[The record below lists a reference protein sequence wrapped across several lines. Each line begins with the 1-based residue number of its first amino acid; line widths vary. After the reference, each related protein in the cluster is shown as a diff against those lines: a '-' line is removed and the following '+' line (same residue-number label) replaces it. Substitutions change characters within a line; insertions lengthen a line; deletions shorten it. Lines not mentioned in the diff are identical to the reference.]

1 MFKSDTI
8 LFVVYGVGMNT
19 CLSRGGVDLELTVE
33 QKYEAVIEFRVQLIR
48 WLGECPPESLD
59 ALLLTARQVMN
70 CKRELT
76 DKELITLYNQ
86 NLEEVE

>member
-1 MFKSDTI
+1 MFKLGIT
-8 LFVVYGVGMNT
+8 LFVVYGVGMSI
-19 CLSRGGVDLELTVE
+19 CSSKGGVDLELTVE

-59 ALLLTARQVMN
+59 ALLLTARQVVD
-70 CKRELT
+70 CDRELS
-76 DKELITLYNQ
+76 DKELILMYNQ